1 MRGGMRRM
9 AVLENFD
16 PQKFIDNLLRIYCKQ
31 QGQELAGWEFVE
43 KDEKEKTKT
52 AEEVEAV
59 K

>member
-1 MRGGMRRM
+1 MCRM
-9 AVLENFD
+9 AVMENFD

-31 QGQELAGWEFVE
+31 QGQELAGWAFVE

-52 AEEVEAV
+52 AEETEVV